1 MAAIARVP
9 EEMMLNVPCELQ
21 KYRLLQIEC
30 SQMFSTM
37 YRKNTGCQNS
47 HSTKQKLLRT
57 LYLVS
62 L

>member
-37 YRKNTGCQNS
+37 YRKTQDVRIPTQQSKNC
-47 HSTKQKLLRT
+47 
-57 LYLVS
+57 
-62 L
+62 